1 MSDSTTLTTSDSN
14 ANSTDAA
21 AVREPVGI
29 LNIAAYKFTPLA
41 DLPPWRQRLQTLC
54 RELKLRGTILLSPEG
69 INLFVAGETRAVE
82 RLLESVRRR
91 PELADLEEKRSW
103 TDRQPF
109 QRMLVKIKR
118 EIIPCGL
125 EAIQPAVHTS
135 AKLPANTLQQW
146 LSDGKPLTLLDT
158 RNDYEVQLGTFQGAQ
173 SLGIRHFRD
182 FAQAVAQLPEE
193 TKQQP
198 LVMFCTGGIRCE
210 KAGPLMEQ
218 LGFEHVYQLDGGILK
233 YFEQCGGQ
241 HYHGDCFV
249 FDQRVAVGPDLKP
262 AGWVSCFACQAS
274 LSQEDVRSAKYV
286 PGESCPH
293 CYLTDQQ
300 QAERHLERRQ
310 AAVTAIAQRLP
321 GCQPYTSLRAMHVPR
336 ALAGLRLVDF
346 LASFHPGIDRAS
358 WQAAVARGDIRFDG
372 EPLTEATVVREGQRL
387 VHHEGLVVE
396 PEVATDIR
404 LLYEDAALVVVDKP
418 APLPAHPSGR
428 FNRNSLE
435 SFLAE
440 VYRPEKL
447 RMAHRLDA
455 HTTGLMVLSRTH
467 RVARLLQPQFE
478 ARRVRKRYLALI
490 AGEPPQDE
498 FVCREP
504 ISRSTGQG
512 GSRAVSR
519 DGLPAETLFRVLE
532 RQNDGRCLVEARP
545 LTGRT
550 HQIRVHLWQMG
561 WPIVGDPMYR
571 ANQQLQPV
579 ESTLAA
585 GPAAATRPMCL
596 HAWQLELEHPLT
608 GRPLR
613 LRADRKLSWTG
624 LTTASLP

>member
-1 MSDSTTLTTSDSN
+1 MSDSTTL
-14 ANSTDAA
+14 STPVSTAA
-21 AVREPVGI
+21 ETADTPAAI
-29 LNIAAYKFTPLA
+29 LNIAAYKFTPMGELTE
-41 DLPPWRQRLQTLC
+41 LRRRLQTLC
-54 RELKLRGTILLSPEG
+54 RELNLRGTILLSPEG
-69 INLFVAGETRAVE
+69 INLFVAGQTPAVE
-82 RLLESVRRR
+82 LLLADLRAE

-125 EAIQPAVHTS
+125 ESIQPAVHTS
-135 AKLPANTLQQW
+135 AKLPAATLQQW

-182 FAQAVAQLPEE
+182 FAEAVAQLPQE

-218 LGFEHVYQLDGGILK
+218 LGFDEVYQLEGGILK
-233 YFEQCGGQ
+233 YFEECGGQ
-241 HYHGDCFV
+241 HYQGDCFV

-274 LSQEDVRSAKYV
+274 LSQEDVRSTQYV

-293 CYLTDQQ
+293 CFLTEQQ
-300 QAERHLERRQ
+300 QAERRIESRQ
-310 AAVTAIAQRLP
+310 AALTAVAQRLP
-321 GCQPYTSLRAMHVPR
+321 GCQPYTSVRAMHVPR
-336 ALAGLRLVDF
+336 ALVGLRLIDF
-346 LASFHPGIDRAS
+346 LTNFHPGIDRS
-358 WQAAVARGDIRFDG
+358 RWLAAVERGHVRFQG
-372 EPLTEATVVREGQRL
+372 EPLTADTVVREGQRL
-387 VHHEGLVVE
+387 EHHEGVVVE

-404 LLYEDAALVVVDKP
+404 LIFEDSALVVVDKP

-467 RVARLLQPQFE
+467 RVARQLQPQFE
-478 ARRVRKRYLALI
+478 ARRVQKRYLALI
-490 AGEPPQDE
+490 DGEPPQDE
-498 FVCREP
+498 FICREP
-504 ISRSTGQG
+504 ITRSPGER
-512 GSRAVSR
+512 GSRDVGR
-519 DGLPAETLFRVLE
+519 DGLPAETLFRVLD
-532 RQNDGRCLVEARP
+532 RQTDGRSLVEARP

-561 WPIVGDPMYR
+561 WPIVGDPLYLPNR
-571 ANQQLQPV
+571 QLQPV
-579 ESTLAA
+579 ESPFAVS
-585 GPAAATRPMCL
+585 PAVAVAMCL
-596 HAWQLELEHPLT
+596 HAWHLELEHPLT
-608 GRPLR
+608 GQPLR
-613 LRADRKLSWTG
+613 LQAERPLPWV
-624 LTTASLP
+624 SLPTDSLG